1 MTPVLSP
8 FSSVPLIPVSFSS
21 EFDTRAG
28 EWTEVRVSLKSL
40 KATVRGSTLQG
51 QQMDPSQVLEIG
63 LLIADK
69 RPGVFSLT
77 VGWIA
82 VE

>member
-1 MTPVLSP
+1 M
-8 FSSVPLIPVSFSS
+8 
-21 EFDTRAG
+21 
-28 EWTEVRVSLKSL
+28 SLKSL
-40 KATVRGSTLQG
+40 KATVRGSTLHG
-51 QQMDPSQVLEIG
+51 QQLDPSRVLEIG